1 MPPWLPGFLLV
12 GDWGD
17 PHPTTQKIVFPPL
30 LCPKNVDYVI
40 FMQFLAILPKLSPPQ
55 VDPIWETLF
64 DAKVKILKT
73 CLSGLAEIAFL
84 PSFFFIRLVVLVHA
98 YIMSKIA
105 FILKGQKVLFH
116 SFLVRLG
123 ENLMENL
130 ISLFFLNRKDQQIK
144 FQW

>member
-84 PSFFFIRLVVLVHA
+84 PSFFYQVSCFSACLYYVQDSLHSQGTESLV
-98 YIMSKIA
+98 SQ
-105 FILKGQKVLFH
+105 FP
-116 SFLVRLG
+116 R
-123 ENLMENL
+123 
-130 ISLFFLNRKDQQIK
+130 
-144 FQW
+144 